1 MKIVLPA
8 LRYFSVLAIVSLL
21 VLTALAV
28 GLNLNAS
35 RPAYEWVASRALD
48 REVQIAGPI
57 TLRFGAPITLSM
69 SGITIAGTTPD
80 TPVFATIGSAVAEL
94 APMPLLDSAIILS
107 GVSVADI
114 SVYVDID
121 ETGRGNWPAA
131 DSKSSI
137 AEEANGGAIDYQ
149 LRIADLAIEG
159 ARLTLHDARSNRDSI
174 LFIDSLQET
183 LVNEDFQLS
192 SQGTLNNYPFATTL
206 MLDGVQSLLDI
217 RNWGVDWQGTLGDA
231 DFRLNTAIASPEH
244 LIRSDVDLAL
254 RANSMAAVLQ
264 ALALPPI
271 DDGPAEVLLRT
282 RQQNDRQVI
291 ELDAALG
298 KLRIV
303 GTADHAL
310 EPAWE
315 SVHLAVRANGPSL
328 AEVGALLDMPGLPTT
343 PFTLDLRAL
352 VEGSGI
358 EVETL
363 QLTNEA
369 INLSLAGAL
378 PAYRSFETGTLSGNI
393 DIPNLNS
400 FSGVLDLPRQLQGSL
415 NGTLLLTRDADGT
428 DVLITSQSPM
438 LTLELSGR
446 LTPETT
452 LAGSTTRFSG
462 SSTRPDQWLG
472 LFLDNPPTVNVI
484 EFAGEA
490 TVVTPETLAFEDL
503 VVNLDNDVMTLGGI
517 VGWGAARHQ
526 TAISLT
532 AQSPNMRATLTPW
545 VPSPDTI
552 PELPASASAQINYP
566 AADSI
571 QIEKAHVSAAE
582 SEFQFNGGISLI
594 DDAYTVSGLW
604 EVSVPSLTPFFP
616 EEGLT
621 PRYQRPLSFTG
632 NVEWEPGAIAID
644 IGDKGIKYGSITAE
658 GNVSVD
664 LTHREG
670 HFNLLA
676 STPDARDYLPLDE
689 GRVDHAKMPMKLRAV
704 GGWTEATLRAEA
716 LRVDSADIQIAAAG
730 LLELTSANFTQ
741 SHFDADINISRLTAL
756 GDWIDFPFPDQGL
769 TLTANLDSRDGALVI
784 NTLALR
790 SGDSDLALEGA
801 LERGSNT
808 QLQLHVSSDRLNL
821 DPWIEAI
828 RGRDKAD
835 GEHDPPPG
843 SDERILPDY
852 PVSTQW
858 LSQFSADIEL
868 KIAELLG
875 APRPV
880 FNVQGSL
887 AMGSEGVRI
896 ESLTA
901 ENERAGGATLRGALL
916 ATEGAAPQL
925 DVRIEGFDLVMGIP
939 KAPSEAIDSLPA
951 YEFKSKFSGSGAT
964 TRELASSL
972 DGYLNV
978 VMGSGKV
985 LNAGFDRLTNSFL
998 LELSQVLNPLQDQ
1011 RTNTTINCAA
1021 AFVTLESGEL
1031 WGKPAI
1037 VLDTPDVKIL
1047 SNITL
1052 DLGTERIKAK
1062 FKTVPQKGLGFSV
1075 SSVFNPYVEVSGTLA
1090 APKIMVDPASTVVG
1104 GSLAVVTGGLSIL
1117 AQNVIDRMNT
1127 SGNVCAERLSK
1138 ANDEMLLQDSGN

>member
-1 MKIVLPA
+1 MRIVFPA
-8 LRYFSVLAIVSLL
+8 LRYFFVLAIVASLAL
-21 VLTALAV
+21 AALAV
-28 GLNLNAS
+28 GLNLHIA

-94 APMPLLDSAIILS
+94 APMPLLDGAIILS
-107 GVSVADI
+107 GVSAADI
-114 SVYVDID
+114 SVFVDID

-131 DSKSSI
+131 NSQPNID
-137 AEEANGGAIDYQ
+137 EEVNGGAIDYQ
-149 LRIADLAIEG
+149 LRVADLAIED
-159 ARLTLHDARSNRDSI
+159 ARLQLHDARSNRDSM

-183 LVNEDFQLS
+183 LIHEDFQMS
-192 SQGTLNNYPFATTL
+192 SQGTLNTYPFDTTL

-217 RNWGVDWQGTLGDA
+217 RNWEVDWQGTLGAA
-231 DFRLNTAIASPEH
+231 DFRLNTAIASLEH
-244 LIRSDVDLAL
+244 LMRSEVDVAL
-254 RANSMAAVLQ
+254 RANSTAAVLQ

-271 DDGPAEVLLRT
+271 DDGPGEVLLRT
-282 RQQNDRQVI
+282 RQRNDRQVI
-291 ELDAALG
+291 ELDATLG

-315 SVHLAVRANGPSL
+315 SVQLAVRANGPSL
-328 AEVGALLDMPGLPTT
+328 AEVGALWDIPDLPTT

-352 VEGSGI
+352 VEGAAV

-363 QLTNEA
+363 QLASEA
-369 INLSLAGAL
+369 IHLSLGGKL

-393 DIPNLNS
+393 DIPNLNV

-428 DVLITSQSPM
+428 DVLITTQSPM

-462 SSTRPDQWLG
+462 SSTRPEQWLG
-472 LFLDNPPTVNVI
+472 LFLDNPPAVSVI

-490 TVVTPETLAFEDL
+490 TAVTPETLAFENL
-503 VVNLDNDVMTLGGI
+503 VVNLDNDVVDLEGT
-517 VGWGAARHQ
+517 VGWGTARHQ

-532 AQSPNMRATLTPW
+532 AHSPNMRATMTPW
-545 VPSPDTI
+545 VPSPGAI
-552 PELPASASAQINYP
+552 PELPASASLQINYP

-571 QIEKAHVSAAE
+571 RIENARVLAAE
-582 SEFQFNGGISLI
+582 SEFQFTGGISLI
-594 DDAYTVSGLW
+594 NAAYSVSGLW
-604 EVSVPSLTPFFP
+604 EVSAPSLTPFFP
-616 EEGLT
+616 DESLT

-644 IGDKGIKYGSITAE
+644 VGDKGLKYGSITAE

-664 LTHREG
+664 LTTHEG
-670 HFNLLA
+670 RFDVLA

-689 GRVDHAKMPMKLRAV
+689 RPVDHAKLPMKLRAV
-704 GGWTEATLRAEA
+704 GEWNEATLRAEA
-716 LRVDSADIQIAAAG
+716 LRVESADIQIAAAG
-730 LLELTSANFTQ
+730 LLELTSQNFSQ
-741 SHFDADINISRLTAL
+741 SHFDADINISRLTTL
-756 GDWIDFPFPDQGL
+756 RDWIDFPFPDQGL
-769 TLTANLDSRDGALVI
+769 ELTANLDSQDGALVI

-790 SGDSDLALEGA
+790 SGDSDLAFQGA
-801 LERGSNT
+801 VERGSNT
-808 QLQLHVSSDRLNL
+808 RLQLDVSSDRLNL

-828 RGRDKAD
+828 HGRDKAD
-835 GEHDPPPG
+835 GEQDPPPTR
-843 SDERILPDY
+843 DARILPDY
-852 PVSTQW
+852 PVSTEW
-858 LSQFSADIEL
+858 LDQFSAEVEL
-868 KIAELLG
+868 KINELIG

-887 AMGSEGVRI
+887 AMGSEGFRI
-896 ESLTA
+896 RGLSA
-901 ENERAGGATLRGALL
+901 ENERSGGAMLSGALL
-916 ATEGAAPQL
+916 ATEGAAPKL
-925 DVRIEGFDLVMGIP
+925 DVKIEGFDLVMGIP

-978 VMGSGKV
+978 VMESGKV

-1037 VLDTPDVKIL
+1037 VLDTPDVKIF
-1047 SNITL
+1047 SDITL

-1075 SSVFNPYVEVSGTLA
+1075 SSVFNPYVEVSGTMA
-1090 APKIMVDPASTVVG
+1090 APKIMVDPANTVVG

-1117 AQNVIDRMNT
+1117 AQNVIDRMNA

-1138 ANDEMLLQDSGN
+1138 ANDEMSLRDSGN